1 MVETIAAMFL
11 AVIAIGLVGL
21 VVMEIIERLR

>member
-1 MVETIAAMFL
+1 MVETIAALFL